1 MEKGVGCFRMDSG
14 LLFSQFYFKI
24 KSETGSFKTIQFLCR
39 GVAPLESTVW
49 DSYPLCGIR
58 PRHAFGKMIFDLIPE
73 KAGSKF

>member
-24 KSETGSFKTIQFLCR
+24 KSEIGSFNSYA
-39 GVAPLESTVW
+39 GASPPLESTAW

-58 PRHAFGKMIFDLIPE
+58 PHHAFGKMIFDLFPE